1 MKRKNVGKGSV
12 VRYRT
17 YSTCLQHNVPISG
30 TGLRGPVPRAS
41 LKAIFVSISIY
52 ILISISQV
60 SNNSQVAN

>member
-30 TGLRGPVPRAS
+30 TGPSGARTARFIESNLC
-41 LKAIFVSISIY
+41 FDIY
-52 ILISISQV
+52 IY
-60 SNNSQVAN
+60 NNIYLTSS